1 MNDAREF
8 AREHL
13 YVETLFGRRIHIE
26 QIGAS
31 NQAMRG
37 FSERQAINA
46 PIQGSAADII
56 KRAMICLPAEL
67 AAQGLAADMLLQ
79 VHDELIF
86 EVPEEQAEQSVQLIK
101 SVMEN
106 AASPVVQLSVP
117 LIVDAGIADSWS
129 EAH

>member
-1 MNDAREF
+1 
-8 AREHL
+8 
-13 YVETLFGRRIHIE
+13 
-26 QIGAS
+26 
-31 NQAMRG
+31 
-37 FSERQAINA
+37 
-46 PIQGSAADII
+46 
-56 KRAMICLPAEL
+56 
-67 AAQGLAADMLLQ
+67 MLLQ

-117 LIVDAGIADSWS
+117 LVVDAGIADSWS

>member
-1 MNDAREF
+1 MHRAVVTSHTCSDVN
-8 AREHL
+8 
-13 YVETLFGRRIHIE
+13 
-26 QIGAS
+26 
-31 NQAMRG
+31 
-37 FSERQAINA
+37 
-46 PIQGSAADII
+46 PID
-56 KRAMICLPAEL
+56 MICLPAEL

-117 LIVDAGIADSWS
+117 LVVDAGIADSWS

>member
-1 MNDAREF
+1 
-8 AREHL
+8 
-13 YVETLFGRRIHIE
+13 
-26 QIGAS
+26 
-31 NQAMRG
+31 AMRG

-117 LIVDAGIADSWS
+117 LVVDAGIADSWS